1 MKRTTTTVAACLALL
16 LTGCLPERNNSS
28 APLEPLPANVPDEP
42 RYQTADQVREAM
54 EKGGVD
60 CRFLRRGLEES
71 TTRSALECAFEN
83 QGTTVQA
90 QITVFDRNFITEG
103 EMGRLLAS
111 GRTAPFSK
119 VTVAAGNWYI
129 RLLPSDTMS
138 HARKVAKALNAVALP
153 KLIPLPDI
161 PDTPRRTTLETVAD
175 QLNEIAP
182 CTERKERDGFL
193 LCTSAPKDLQC
204 LKANKGSNV
213 ILWIYRNGTERDEH
227 LRALLTDEST
237 NRKLVTAGNWAAS
250 FCDLETAEALSEK
263 QQARLI
269 LHRPGGRPYHPS
281 HTPEEATS
289 PAP

>member
-16 LTGCLPERNNSS
+16 LTGCLPERTSYS

-71 TTRSALECAFEN
+71 TTRSALECAFKN

-129 RLLPSDTMS
+129 RLLPSNTMS
-138 HARKVAKALNAVALP
+138 HARKVAKALNAVPLP

-161 PDTPRRTTLETVAD
+161 PDTPRRTTLETIAD

-182 CTERKERDGFL
+182 CTKRKEEDGVL
-193 LCTSAPKDLQC
+193 LCTSAPQDRKCSKQ
-204 LKANKGSNV
+204 NKSSNV
-213 ILWIYRNGTERDEH
+213 ALWLHRNNAERDEH
-227 LRALLTDEST
+227 LLSILNEERWPW
-237 NRKLVTAGNWAAS
+237 NLVTAGNWTAS
-250 FCDLETAEALSEK
+250 FCDAETAKALSEK

-269 LHRPGGRPYHPS
+269 LHRPGGKPYHPS
-281 HTPEEATS
+281 RAPEEATS